1 MMQWNGAKMK
11 KKCKKLSD
19 YCKKCKKI
27 YESCD
32 FYLEYEKVMKNMY
45 FMSECLECG
54 NRRHL

>member
-1 MMQWNGAKMK
+1 MAQ
-11 KKCKKLSD
+11 KCKKLSD

-32 FYLEYEKVMKNMY
+32 FYLEYEKVMKNMC

-54 NRRHL
+54 KRRHL